1 MKEYKKENDNDIKL
15 NDKIELPRHNYITIN
30 LLIKRGFIQD
40 DSDIEVFMYD
50 ALFEELLQRQQYD
63 FKTILVATS
72 YVISS
77 IQKHGFKDQYN
88 RPIQNLYPY
97 FRSSLLWNLKKITGQ
112 IDLGWLDDDW
122 FEQ

>member
-15 NDKIELPRHNYITIN
+15 NDKIELPKHNYITIN

-50 ALFEELLQRQQYD
+50 ALFEDLLQRQQYD
-63 FKTILVATS
+63 FKTILVASS

-77 IQKHGFKDQYN
+77 IQKRGFKDQYN

-112 IDLGWLDDDW
+112 IDLGWLNDDW